1 MIDLYTWPTPNGRKV
16 SIMIEEL
23 GIEYNSIPIDISKRE
38 QFSETFE
45 GVSPNHKIPAIF
57 DHETGI
63 SLMESCAIL
72 LYLAE
77 KYGKFLPDGIQR
89 IRALEWLFWQTS
101 GLGPNLGQV
110 HHFLK
115 YNKGKSSYSEERFHD
130 EGLRLYSVLDCRL
143 KEREYI
149 AGFNEGEYS
158 IADMA
163 CWPWISR
170 FEWQDIDLNSYP
182 NLCAWYLRVA
192 QRPAVKRGY
201 DIPIYKNEIPL
212 P

>member
-115 YNKGKSSYSEERFHD
+115 YNRGKSSYSEERFHD
-130 EGLRLYSVLDCRL
+130 EGLRLYAVLASRL
-143 KEREYI
+143 NERDFI
-149 AGFNEGEYS
+149 AGFIEGDYS
-158 IADMA
+158 IEYMGG
-163 CWPWISR
+163 CPW
-170 FEWQDIDLNSYP
+170 L
-182 NLCAWYLRVA
+182 A
-192 QRPAVKRGY
+192 
-201 DIPIYKNEIPL
+201 
-212 P
+212 

>member
-16 SIMIEEL
+16 SIMLEEL
-23 GIEYNSIPIDISKRE
+23 AVRYKSISVDIGNKE
-38 QFSETFE
+38 QFSENFE
-45 GVSPNHKIPAIF
+45 VLSPNHKIPAIF
-57 DHETGI
+57 DHETGV

-77 KYGKFLPDGIQR
+77 KYNKFIPSGIQR
-89 IRALEWLFWQTS
+89 TRALEWLFWQTS

-115 YNKGKSSYSEERFHD
+115 YNRGKSSYSEERFHD
-130 EGLRLYSVLDCRL
+130 EALRLYSVLDSRL
-143 KEREYI
+143 QERDYI
-149 AGFNEGEYS
+149 AGFNEGEYG
-158 IADMA
+158 IVDIA

-170 FEWQDIDLNSYP
+170 FEWQDVDLKSYP
-182 NLCAWYLRVA
+182 NLCDWYLRIA
-192 QRPAVKRGY
+192 KRPAVIRGY
-201 DIPIYKNEIPL
+201 NVPTYRNEIPL